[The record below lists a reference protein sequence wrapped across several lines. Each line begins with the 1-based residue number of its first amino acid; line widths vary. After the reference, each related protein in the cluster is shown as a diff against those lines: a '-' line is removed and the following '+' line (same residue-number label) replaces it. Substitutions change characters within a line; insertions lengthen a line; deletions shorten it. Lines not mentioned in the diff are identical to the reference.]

1 MSADNYFNLHV
12 NFSIFEEKFM
22 IAKSCMVPFCIPHVN
37 RLNGNFLTHKK
48 FDKWVKL
55 PKSAHKLY
63 WVLHQ
68 NEYER
73 LHKRYVTA

>member
-1 MSADNYFNLHV
+1 MSEMGYFSNHQTKC
-12 NFSIFEEKFM
+12 SIFDDKYK
-22 IAKSCMVPFCIPHVN
+22 KSCMVPFCIPHVN
-37 RLNGNFLTHKK
+37 RLKGNFLTHKK

-63 WVLHQ
+63 WALHQ
-68 NEYER
+68 HEYDR